1 MEWGVVGLS
10 VSGGMYLI
18 VCRGQFYFYNDGQGL
33 KISALIRRGQC
44 F

>member
-18 VCRGQFYFYNDGQGL
+18 VCRGQFYFYNGQGL